1 MPETSQ
7 TAKQNV
13 LPVPRP
19 EPREKARKSLR
30 RKKPLKSLRRKKPLV
45 SSVTVKA
52 GRVRVRRVPD
62 ELPAIWHRGIEG
74 TVCVACKER
83 PATDAHH
90 IIRVQ
95 TLRREATARG
105 FDFETVRWDTRNRLG
120 LCRRCHGDHHS
131 GKARLT
137 HELLWRY
144 ARRVFTFAEN
154 LGLECA
160 LEREYASPTFGR
172 VKQRE
177 EAA

>member
-1 MPETSQ
+1 MTSSHE
-7 TAKQNV
+7 AKSGV
-13 LPVPRP
+13 LPVSRP
-19 EPREKARKSLR
+19 EPREKARKGLKR
-30 RKKPLKSLRRKKPLV
+30 RKPLV
-45 SSVTVKA
+45 SRVTVKA
-52 GRVRVRRVPD
+52 GRTRVRRVPD

-74 TVCVACKER
+74 TVCVACRKR

-95 TLRREATARG
+95 TLRKEATGRC

-120 LCRRCHGDHHS
+120 LCRQCHGEHHS

-144 ARRVFTFAEN
+144 ARWVYGFAEH

-160 LEREYASPTFGR
+160 LEREYASPIFGR